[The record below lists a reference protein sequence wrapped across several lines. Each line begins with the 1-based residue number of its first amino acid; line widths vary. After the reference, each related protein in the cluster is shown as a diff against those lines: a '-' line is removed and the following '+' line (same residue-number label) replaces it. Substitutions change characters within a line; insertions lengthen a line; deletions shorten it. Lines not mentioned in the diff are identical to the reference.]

1 MQVFAKTDVGKAREN
16 NQDFYYISNPGDVPE
31 IFILADG
38 MGGYNGGE
46 IASRMAVESTSNYIK
61 SNFSKMEE
69 DINKK
74 KSLSNDKNIEKEEV
88 MKLLK
93 ASIQYANMVVYEEA
107 KKDTEL
113 EGMGTTLD
121 ICLIYNSKVYIGHI
135 GDSRVYRIRNDVMRK
150 LTKDHSYVQ
159 QLVEDGKITREE
171 ALHHPKKN
179 MLTKA
184 LGCTPY
190 IEPDLR
196 ARVINKNDIILMCSD
211 GLTNMVAEEEI
222 YNITKKNPKNAVNEL
237 ITLANNNGG
246 YDNITVLI
254 IM

>member
-1 MQVFAKTDVGKAREN
+1 MWAVKKKESRIGGNMQVFAKTDVGKAREN

-93 ASIQYANMVVYEEA
+93 ASIQYANMVVYEEE
-107 KKDTEL
+107 KKD
-113 EGMGTTLD
+113 
-121 ICLIYNSKVYIGHI
+121 
-135 GDSRVYRIRNDVMRK
+135 
-150 LTKDHSYVQ
+150 KD
-159 QLVEDGKITREE
+159 
-171 ALHHPKKN
+171 
-179 MLTKA
+179 
-184 LGCTPY
+184 
-190 IEPDLR
+190 
-196 ARVINKNDIILMCSD
+196 
-211 GLTNMVAEEEI
+211 
-222 YNITKKNPKNAVNEL
+222 
-237 ITLANNNGG
+237 
-246 YDNITVLI
+246 
-254 IM
+254 